1 MRDLVQIDFVRPSRL
16 FSLPGLLLLALG
28 LISAAVVGLEYHTV
42 QMRRAAL
49 ELRLTASMLAQQ
61 RPVRDA
67 DARSHE
73 TERTDLAARELAT
86 PWTALLSELE
96 RVSQDSAGQV
106 AVLGVEPD
114 HAKHRVHVI
123 AESRDLA
130 LALAYVQRL
139 QASHLLSYP
148 MLDSHEVRQDDAQH
162 PVRFELSSDWR
173 DTL

>member
-1 MRDLVQIDFVRPSRL
+1 MRELVQIDFVRRSNS
-16 FSLPGLLLLALG
+16 FSVLGVLLLAVG
-28 LISAAVVGLEYHTV
+28 LLSAAAVGVEYHAV

-61 RPVRDA
+61 RPVRDS

-96 RVSQDSAGQV
+96 QASQDSTGRI

-114 HAKHRVHVI
+114 HAKHRVHII
-123 AESRDLA
+123 AEARDLA

-139 QASHLLSYP
+139 QTSQLLRYP

-162 PVRFELSSDWR
+162 PVRFELSSEWR

>member
-1 MRDLVQIDFVRPSRL
+1 MRELVQIDFVRRSHRFPV
-16 FSLPGLLLLALG
+16 FGVLLLGVG
-28 LISAAVVGLEYHTV
+28 LVAAAAVGLEYHAV
-42 QMRRAAL
+42 QMHRAAL

-61 RPVRDA
+61 RPVRDSEV
-67 DARSHE
+67 RSRE

-86 PWTALLSELE
+86 PWTALLAELE
-96 RVSQDSAGQV
+96 QASQDSTGQI

-114 HAKHRVHVI
+114 HAKHRVHII
-123 AESRDLA
+123 AEARDLA

-139 QASHLLSYP
+139 QTSHLLRYP

-162 PVRFELSSDWR
+162 PVRFELSSEWR